1 MNKAIFLDRD
11 GVINIERGAY
21 TYKINDF
28 NFVPGIFESLR
39 TFQKAGFLLIIV
51 TNQGGIAKQLFTIND
66 LGKLHNFMLKKLKN
80 EKVQITEVYYCPH
93 YTELGKCICRKPDS
107 LLIEK
112 AMARFNIDPKASYFI
127 GDNDKDIGAGEKAG
141 LNTIKI
147 NQNQNILEIT
157 KQIINSKLINNKYE

>member
-1 MNKAIFLDRD
+1 MMNKAIFLDRD
-11 GVINIERGAY
+11 GVINIERGTY

-39 TFQKAGFLLIIV
+39 IFQKEGFLLIII

-66 LGKLHNFMLKKLKN
+66 LEKLHNFMLEKLKN
-80 EKVQITEVYYCPH
+80 EKIHITEVYYCPH

-107 LLIEK
+107 QLIEK
-112 AMARFNIDPKASYFI
+112 AMARFNINPKLSYFI
-127 GDNDKDIGAGEKAG
+127 GDNDKDVSAGEKAG

-147 NQNQNILEIT
+147 SQNQNILEIT
-157 KQIINSKLINNKYE
+157 RQIANQQQ